1 MRGSRRAL
9 ALLALAGLASTA
21 AGAAVSSKAGAK
33 TTAKATAKTASPT
46 IDFAAAGEEG
56 LEHLKAIVR
65 IDTSNPPGDE
75 SKVTTYLAEQLLK
88 AGLEALVFES
98 VPGRGSLLVRYKG
111 SGKGKPLLIM
121 SHIDVVP
128 VEKDLWSVPPFEGV
142 VKDGYLW
149 GRGTLDDKGMAAAE
163 LETMILLARL
173 KPKLAR
179 DVVFLAE
186 ADEEAGGT
194 YGMDYLLEKHP
205 DLFDAEMVLNE
216 GGRVI
221 WDTAGKVQYVA
232 VQTTEKIYQDF
243 TLIAHG
249 TAGHSSIP
257 AGENPIDRLVEALSR
272 IGAIS
277 FPVALNDTT
286 RAFFKGLAP
295 VLPGESGACAAKLED
310 PEAATRCAALLA
322 RNPNFNAMLRTTC
335 VPTVLNAGYKENVIP
350 ATARANLNCRILPG
364 TDVKGFTEMLKDKI
378 QDPKVDVTAARE
390 VNPPSPPSPV
400 GTPLYAAIGKVTRA
414 MAPFAPVVPYMS
426 PGGTDSQVLRQRGKV
441 AYGILP
447 FPILEDDLRTMH
459 ANDERIAVKAY
470 TWGQEML
477 TRIVLETAQQP

>member
-1 MRGSRRAL
+1 MRAALSGL
-9 ALLALAGLASTA
+9 ALLALATLAARSPA
-21 AGAAVSSKAGAK
+21 PAGKDS
-33 TTAKATAKTASPT
+33 AKATAPP
-46 IDFAAAGEEG
+46 IDYAKAGEEG
-56 LEHLKAIVR
+56 LEHLKEIVR
-65 IDTSNPPGDE
+65 LDTSNPPGNE
-75 SKVTTYLAEQLLK
+75 SKVTTYLADQLLK

-128 VEKDLWSVPPFEGV
+128 VEKDLWSVGPFEGT
-142 VKDGYLW
+142 VKDGYLY

-163 LETMILLARL
+163 LQTMILLARL

-205 DLFDAEMVLNE
+205 ELFDAELVLNE

-221 WDTAGKVQYVA
+221 WDAAGRIQYVA

-243 TLIAHG
+243 TIVAHG

-257 AGENPIDRLVEALSR
+257 AGENPVDRLVEALGR
-272 IGAIS
+272 VAGIT
-277 FPVALNDTT
+277 FPVALNETT

-295 VLPGESGACAAKLED
+295 VLPGETGACAAKLED
-310 PEAATRCAALLA
+310 PEAAARCAALLS
-322 RNPNFNAMLRTTC
+322 RNPNFNALLRTTC

-364 TDVKGFTEMLKDKI
+364 ADIKALTEMLKDKV
-378 QDPKVDVTAARE
+378 QDPKVEVTPARPY
-390 VNPPSPPSPV
+390 NPPSPPSPT
-400 GTPLYAAIGKVTRA
+400 GTPLYSAIEKVTRA
-414 MAPFAPVVPYMS
+414 MAPGVPVVPYMS

-459 ANDERIAVKAY
+459 ANDERISLKAY